1 MKGRGPIEKKGGNT
15 MFKGSGVAIVTPFR
29 EGEVDLKAFEKLI
42 DFQLENDTQALIVL
56 GTTGEASTIG
66 YDEREMVIKTAIAR
80 TNKRVPIIV
89 GTGSNDTRVSIQ
101 CTKQA
106 EELGADGVLLV
117 SPYYNKC
124 TQKGLVMHYT
134 EIANA
139 TSLPVILYNV
149 PGRTGLNIDPST
161 VAELAKVENIIGI
174 KEASGNM
181 AQVLEIKRL
190 VPGNFKIWSGN
201 DDNIL
206 PIYSCGGDG
215 VISVLAN
222 VVPKETQAMCRAF
235 ETANVDEAIKLQVAY
250 KNLINL
256 LFVEVN
262 PIPTKAALA
271 FMGYIENELRL
282 PLTPM
287 EKENGQKLLN
297 EMKRLQI
304 L

>member
-1 MKGRGPIEKKGGNT
+1 

-29 EGEVDLKAFEKLI
+29 EGEVDLKAFEELI